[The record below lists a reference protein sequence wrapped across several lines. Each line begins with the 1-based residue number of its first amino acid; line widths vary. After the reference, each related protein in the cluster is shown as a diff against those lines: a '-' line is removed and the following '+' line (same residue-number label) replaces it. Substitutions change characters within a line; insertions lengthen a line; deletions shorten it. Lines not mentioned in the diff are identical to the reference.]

1 MSRHYPDRF
10 IMKKYLALAVVLAAA
25 AVSGCTQNINPT
37 ETDRALIG
45 AGAGALVADL
55 AGESALAGAA
65 IGAAGGAL
73 CDDVRLCE

>member
-1 MSRHYPDRF
+1 MQKSF
-10 IMKKYLALAVVLAAA
+10 AIIAMLS
-25 AVSGCTQNINPT
+25 AVSVAGCTQNINPT

-55 AGESALAGAA
+55 AGENVLAGAA